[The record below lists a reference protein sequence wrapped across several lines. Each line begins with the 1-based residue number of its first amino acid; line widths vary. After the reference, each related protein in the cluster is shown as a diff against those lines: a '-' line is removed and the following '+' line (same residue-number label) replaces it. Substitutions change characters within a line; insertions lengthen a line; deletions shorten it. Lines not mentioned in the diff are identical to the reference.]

1 MECGDLGEERLTR
14 NTLIFSTTKQSAI
27 DLNQTGINP
36 HLKGQSYPVSS
47 QIVNVALVNI
57 VKVKHFSFSHNS
69 DGETCYKQSFLVAPV
84 G

>member
-1 MECGDLGEERLTR
+1 M
-14 NTLIFSTTKQSAI
+14 

-36 HLKGQSYPVSS
+36 RLKGQSYSVSS

-84 G
+84 V